1 MWWLDGLAINVLAP
15 LAVWVFASS
24 LDDLILDVS
33 YLWFRFRSR
42 GSGSRDSCAP
52 AAAGPAA
59 RVAILIPCW
68 DEADVIEEMIERNV
82 AAIDYSNYEIWLG
95 VYPNDAATQER
106 AVACAARLPGVRYV
120 ICPHAGPTTK
130 ADCLNA
136 IYEGIRRHEQ
146 AAGEHYD
153 VYLQHDAEDLIH
165 PDSLRRI
172 TPAIQNYDMVQIPVF
187 PLPLGPAALTHGTYG
202 DFFAEFHLKELPHR
216 AASGGFVPSAGV
228 GTAYRAA
235 ALDELW
241 ARNGGRLFDDECLT
255 EDYAIGLQLHALGR
269 SQTLLHATPAGAE
282 EGGER
287 RLPVATRAYFPKQVR
302 QAIRQRSRWVT
313 GIALQG
319 WRKFGWRAGQ
329 GQLYWLWRDRKGLV
343 GHPASLLANV
353 VFAYGVMRW
362 LWAEQTGAAWPFG
375 GLPAAHPVLFGLL
388 LANTGM
394 IVWRQAVR
402 GIFAGRVYGWTHGL
416 TAPLRAPWANAI
428 DCCATLSALWTFSQA
443 RVRGTKLSWSKTAH
457 SYPSRQRRALRKP
470 RLGEILLARRALA
483 VHRLHKALGG
493 RLPGERIGDALLRDQ
508 AITETDLYDALSR
521 QQEIP
526 FLTLTPAAVDARAA
540 DILPPGLAEDLR
552 ILPYRRDTLRRLWIA
567 TPEAPDPQT
576 EAKIAQFVSAA
587 PRFVLVTPSNYQSL
601 RHSLLQLRFDAAG
614 D

>member
-42 GSGSRDSCAP
+42 GPGSRDSCAP
-52 AAAGPAA
+52 AAVGPAV
-59 RVAILIPCW
+59 RIAILIPCW
-68 DEADVIEEMIERNV
+68 DEAEVIEEMIERNV

-106 AVACAARLPGVRYV
+106 AAACAARLPGVRYV
-120 ICPHAGPTTK
+120 VCPHDGPTTK

-165 PDSLRRI
+165 ADSLRRI
-172 TPAIQNYDMVQIPVF
+172 ASATEHYDMVQIPVF
-187 PLPLGPAALTHGTYG
+187 PLPLGLAALTHGTYG
-202 DFFAEFHLKELPHR
+202 DFFAEFHLKELPQR
-216 AASGGFVPSAGV
+216 AAFGGFVPSAGV
-228 GTAYRAA
+228 GTAYRAD
-235 ALDELW
+235 ALGKLW
-241 ARNGGRLFDDECLT
+241 ARNGGRLFDDESLT

-269 SQTLLHATPAGAE
+269 SQTLLHAARAGAA
-282 EGGER
+282 EGREQ

-319 WRKFGWRAGQ
+319 WRKFGWRTEGQ
-329 GQLYWLWRDRKGLV
+329 FYWFWRDRKGLV
-343 GHPASLLANV
+343 GHPASLLANLI
-353 VFAYGVMRW
+353 FAYGVMRW
-362 LWAEQTGAAWPFG
+362 LWAEQTGTPWYFG
-375 GLPAAHPVLFGLL
+375 GLPAAHPALLGLL

-402 GIFAGRVYGWTHGL
+402 GIFVGRVYGWKHGL
-416 TAPLRAPWANAI
+416 TVPFRAPWANAI
-428 DCCATLSALWTFSQA
+428 DCFATLNALWTFSQA
-443 RVRGTKLSWSKTAH
+443 RVRGRTLRWVKTAH
-457 SYPSRQRRALRKP
+457 FYPSRQRRALRKP
-470 RLGEILLARRALA
+470 RLGEILLARGELA
-483 VHRLHKALGG
+483 VDRLHKALGG
-493 RLPGERIGDALLRDQ
+493 RLPGERIGAALLRDQ
-508 AITETDLYDALSR
+508 AITETDLYHALSR

-526 FLTLTPAAVDARAA
+526 FLTLTPAAVDTRA

-567 TPEAPDPQT
+567 TPETPSHET
-576 EAKIAQFVSAA
+576 EAKIKEFVSAT
-587 PRFVLVTPSNYQSL
+587 PRFVLVTPSNYLSL
-601 RHSLLQLRFDAAG
+601 RHAMRQLIFDAAG